1 MLLCVLFYFGFFL
14 LMNFFLFAIVEY
26 KSRMLIQFSLIYN
39 VRIFKINSEKVDW
52 KKIFNQVRKT
62 FLIVI
67 FTIVL

>member
-1 MLLCVLFYFGFFL
+1 
-14 LMNFFLFAIVEY
+14 MNFFLFAIVEY
-26 KSRMLIQFSLIYN
+26 KSRMLIQFSLICN

-52 KKIFNQVRKT
+52 KKNFNQVRKT